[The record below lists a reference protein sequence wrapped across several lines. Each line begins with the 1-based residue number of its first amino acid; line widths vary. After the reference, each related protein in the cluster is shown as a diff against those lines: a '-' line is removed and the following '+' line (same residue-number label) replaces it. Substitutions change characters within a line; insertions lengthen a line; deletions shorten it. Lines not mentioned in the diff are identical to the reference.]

1 MADLVRRA
9 AEGTTYDALTKR
21 GVDPKS
27 GYRLPK
33 STLWR
38 IANAQPVK
46 INPALVRAV
55 ATAIDAPIRS
65 VQLATAQQYVGLVAD
80 DPLNAST
87 EDAQVVIA
95 HVPGMRAEDMP
106 RAQEVLR
113 QWVANER
120 G

>member
-1 MADLVRRA
+1 MADLVRHA
-9 AEGTTYDALTKR
+9 VEGTTYDALTER

-55 ATAIDAPIRS
+55 ATAIDAPIRN
-65 VQLATAQQYVGLVAD
+65 VQLAAAQQYVGLVAD

-87 EDAQVVIA
+87 EEAQVVIA